1 MGGKFGA
8 SLEAD
13 FGAKFMGDLLK
24 FTQAEFVKKYGDKS
38 GFVLRVFT
46 QENLSI
52 IFRDLS
58 GLFDPVTAAGSTIY
72 VVDRRTKP

>member
-38 GFVLRVFT
+38 GFVLLAFKH
-46 QENLSI
+46 ENLSNMLG
-52 IFRDLS
+52 DLS
-58 GLFDPVTAAGSTIY
+58 GFI
-72 VVDRRTKP
+72 